1 MISNEE
7 FKRLSEIDDKMLNN
21 ISISEE
27 ERKERTKIIAKFKR
41 EVDRAYL
48 KDAKI
53 ID

>member
-1 MISNEE
+1 MISDKE
-7 FKRLSEIDDKMLNN
+7 FKRLCEIDDKMLNN
-21 ISISEE
+21 IHITEE
-27 ERKERTKIIAKFKR
+27 ERKERTRIVLKFKH